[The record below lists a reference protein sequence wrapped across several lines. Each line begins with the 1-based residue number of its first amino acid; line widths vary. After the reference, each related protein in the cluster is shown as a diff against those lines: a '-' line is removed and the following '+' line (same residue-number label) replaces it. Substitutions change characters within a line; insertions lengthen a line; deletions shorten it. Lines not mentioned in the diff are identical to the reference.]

1 MGYDGQGTVYIPLE
15 EFWNFIKRFHPKMD
29 EAVVRYAH
37 EVRIQNEDLEIDF
50 AFGTETD
57 PLDWAEPPTFLKRK
71 ASL

>member
-15 EFWNFIKRFHPKMD
+15 EFWKFVKKFHPTMD
-29 EAVVRYAH
+29 EAMVRYAN

-57 PLDWAEPPTFLKRK
+57 PLDWSEPPKFLKRK